1 MVESV
6 NTEVEDV
13 NEAPPQIDRIERE
26 APAER
31 RSIRETLEKT
41 FKDAHTEEDRETRRT
56 RDKEPKRETKQ
67 RGEDGKFV
75 ATEETPEVPDE
86 RTEVPEEGTDP
97 EVKEVQPVEAQA
109 PAAWTKEA
117 KAEWAKLPEQVRAA
131 VLKREQDTEKGVKEL
146 KGKYAD
152 IEKAI
157 APHVPAIQQFGKTPA
172 QAVEQLFAWFQ
183 ALAQNPDQ
191 AIPALIQSY
200 NYDPKKLVQ
209 AFGLQVQPQAQ
220 EQAKPTEAA
229 DIDLDPQVKSYISK
243 LEEKINGLQT
253 QVGQQLNGV
262 MSTFQ
267 EQSMAKTH
275 EVLNNWAKDKPYFAE
290 VRTLMGQLLTPDP
303 NTGMAAVPLKEGRVD
318 LDAAYDM
325 AVWSNPEVRGKLL
338 AEQATKADQ
347 ARKAKADTEAKA
359 HREAAEKARRAS
371 GSLAPA
377 TPGAEASRKGNPNKG
392 KSVRESIMAA
402 REELSS

>member
-6 NTEVEDV
+6 DTEVEV
-13 NEAPPQIDRIERE
+13 NNEAPPQIQERE
-26 APAER
+26 APSTER
-31 RSIRETLEKT
+31 RSVRESLEKT
-41 FKDAHTEEDRETRRT
+41 FKDAHTEEEREVRRP
-56 RDKEPKRETKQ
+56 REPKRDANKQ
-67 RGEDGKFV
+67 RDGSGKFV
-75 ATEETPEVPDE
+75 ATEEAPEVSDE
-86 RTEVPEEGTDP
+86 RTEVPEEGAEP

-109 PAAWTKEA
+109 PAAWTKDA

-146 KGKYAD
+146 KSKYED

-220 EQAKPTEAA
+220 EQVKPDEAI

-325 AVWSNPEVRGKLL
+325 AVYANPAIRAKVL
-338 AEQATKADQ
+338 ADQQAKADQ
-347 ARKAKADTEAKA
+347 ARKAKAATEAKA
-359 HREAAEKARRAS
+359 QTEAAEKARRAS
-371 GSLAPA
+371 GSLAPS
-377 TPGAEASRKGNPNKG
+377 TPGSEASRKATNKG

-402 REELSS
+402 REELNS